1 MFWLFLWIKL
11 KRIVDWF
18 LVFICLMYFLLKNSY
33 NFVLIC
39 NWFGMFFKIV
49 VWFKIWE
56 KNFKEYK
63 VFLYSL
69 NCKNEK
75 YDFIKKCF

>member
-18 LVFICLMYFLLKNSY
+18 LVCICLMYFLLKNSY
-33 NFVLIC
+33 NFVVIC

-56 KNFKEYK
+56 KNFKENK